1 MSHERL
7 EKCLLLNIEKE
18 EIVAKLGSL
27 ILRFLPRLGNA
38 DFDFKTSKPETI
50 AVVNWENIGDF
61 VLFTP
66 VLRQIRLNF
75 PTSKIILVSQDSM
88 ACFSEF
94 CPYVDEWI
102 VVKGHFKAKPGM
114 AYGRATPY
122 LYKLIFTYLK
132 LLKSGKGKLGFI
144 FGPDWLLFSDPR
156 QPSRNLLQKKTFNN
170 SERSDNSLKLKMYK
184 KHDHQ
189 VTRMLSILEM
199 YGLKIFD
206 DYLENWLFVD
216 TKSAS
221 NFENSKKRSIVF
233 PLGAGQLRR
242 VWPIERVRDLCNRIS
257 SDFPEYEFIFLGPQ
271 SLATQENS
279 KILSKIDNSQVLLG
293 KTTLIESARLVAK
306 SEIVITNDSGVAHI
320 AASLKR
326 KTIVL
331 SAHALSADKWHL
343 NSPARYSPWQN
354 DGLILQ
360 PKELTNPCVG
370 NCNSLNPHCILGISV
385 DEVYS
390 AFKKLKD

>member
-1 MSHERL
+1 
-7 EKCLLLNIEKE
+7 
-18 EIVAKLGSL
+18 VARFVSI
-27 ILRFLPRLGNA
+27 ILRLLPRLGNA
-38 DFDFKTSKPETI
+38 DIDFSAKKPETI

-88 ACFSEF
+88 DCFAEF

-114 AYGRATPY
+114 AYGKPTPY

-156 QPSRNLLQKKTFNN
+156 QPSRNLLQKKTFNESRQVN
-170 SERSDNSLKLKMYK
+170 DNLKLEMYK
-184 KHDHQ
+184 ENDHQ
-189 VTRMLSILEM
+189 VTRMLSIIEM

-206 DYLENWLFVD
+206 DHLENWLFID

-221 NFENSKKRSIVF
+221 DLVKSQKRTIVF

-242 VWPIERVRDLCNRIS
+242 SWPIEKVRDLCNRIS
-257 SDFPEYEFIFLGPQ
+257 SDFPDYEFFFLGPQ
-271 SLATQENS
+271 SLATQES
-279 KILSKIDNSQVLLG
+279 YKILSKIDNSRILLG
-293 KTTLIESARLVAK
+293 KTTLIDSARLVAE
-306 SEIVITNDSGVAHI
+306 SEMVITNDSGVAHI

-326 KTIVL
+326 KTIVI

-370 NCNSLNPHCILGISV
+370 NCTSLNPHCILGISV